1 MRSMKLAGL
10 VLLLGCGGGGPQA
23 RWEVIEHTC
32 QDAMS
37 TEEVITELSYDQM
50 LYLVS
55 VNMRVMW
62 RKGASEGRFTT
73 GPTGT
78 GLGSFQKKYTCNCAA
93 YSECRLTLGFVE

>member
-1 MRSMKLAGL
+1 MKLGGL
-10 VLLLGCGGGGPQA
+10 VLLIGCGGGGPQA

-32 QDAMS
+32 QGLS
-37 TEEVITELSYDQM
+37 SEEVITELSYDQM

-55 VNMRVMW
+55 VNKRLTL
-62 RKGASEGRFTT
+62 RKSASRPEGTIKT

-78 GLGSFQKKYTCNCAA
+78 GLGAFQKKYKCNCGA